1 MKVVKNN
8 DDDNNNNQPLTPAEL
23 EAIRQFEASERD
35 GQAVFHPQVA
45 AGQPVPSCVPLLEEI
60 GRFAITILEGRH
72 SIENSQ
78 WWRHEANG
86 IQTPVDNPLEQ
97 AWQAARAV
105 RGEIKRKLNFNPYA
119 IAVVWFPDMEEDE
132 DILDEAGGRSVHL
145 CFGQVDLV
153 ERLVSLPKG
162 DELQTQLS
170 AHYIKRE
177 VAALSR
183 SPGAKAE
190 PEPAEGPRP
199 VSGRA
204 GALIFHGGVGTV
216 NIYITIV
223 NGDDDDAPPL
233 ITVQGE

>member
-8 DDDNNNNQPLTPAEL
+8 DDNNPLTPAEL

-45 AGQPVPSCVPLLEEI
+45 AGQPAPNCVPLLEGI
-60 GRFAITILEGRH
+60 GRFAVVILEGCYTVGNGR
-72 SIENSQ
+72 

-97 AWQAARAV
+97 AWQASKAV
-105 RGEIKRKLNFNPYA
+105 RAQLKDALHFNPYA

-132 DILDEAGGRSVHL
+132 DILDEADGRSVHL

-153 ERLVSLPKG
+153 ERLAGLPKG

-170 AHYIKRE
+170 RGYIKRE
-177 VAALSR
+177 VAALNRAS
-183 SPGAKAE
+183 AAE
-190 PEPAEGPRP
+190 PEPAEVSEP

-204 GALIFHGGVGTV
+204 VALIFHGGVGTV
-216 NIYITIV
+216 NVYITIV
-223 NGDDDDAPPL
+223 NGGDDDAPPL
-233 ITVQGE
+233 ITVQGR

>member
-1 MKVVKNN
+1 MKVVKN
-8 DDDNNNNQPLTPAEL
+8 DDDNNQPLTPAEL

-35 GQAVFHPQVA
+35 GQAVFHPQVS
-45 AGQPVPSCVPLLEEI
+45 AGQPAPNCVPLFEEI

-72 SIENSQ
+72 SIENGQ

-97 AWQAARAV
+97 AWQAAKAV

-145 CFGQVDLV
+145 CFGRVDLV
-153 ERLVSLPKG
+153 ERLVGLPKG

-190 PEPAEGPRP
+190 PEPAEGPGP
-199 VSGRA
+199 VNGRA
-204 GALIFHGGVGTV
+204 AAIHIGRVETMNVYIT
-216 NIYITIV
+216 ITIV
-223 NGDDDDAPPL
+223 NGGDDAAPPL
-233 ITVQGE
+233 ITVQGQ

>member
-8 DDDNNNNQPLTPAEL
+8 DDNNNQPLTPAEL

-45 AGQPVPSCVPLLEEI
+45 AGQPVPNCVPFLEEI
-60 GRFAITILEGRH
+60 GRFAITILEGPH
-72 SIENSQ
+72 SVQ
-78 WWRHEANG
+78 GGDWWRHEANG
-86 IQTPVDNPLEQ
+86 IQTPVANPLEQ
-97 AWQAARAV
+97 AWQAAKAV

-119 IAVVWFPDMEEDE
+119 MAVLWFPDMEEDE

-153 ERLVSLPKG
+153 EWLASLPGEK
-162 DELQTQLS
+162 ELQPQLS

-199 VSGRA
+199 VNGRA
-204 GALIFHGGVGTV
+204 AAIHIGRVETMNVYIT
-216 NIYITIV
+216 ITIV
-223 NGDDDDAPPL
+223 NGGDDDASPL
-233 ITVQGE
+233 ITVQGQ

>member
-8 DDDNNNNQPLTPAEL
+8 DDNNNNQPLTPAEL

-45 AGQPVPSCVPLLEEI
+45 AGQPAPNCVPFLEEI

-72 SIENSQ
+72 SIENGQ

-86 IQTPVDNPLEQ
+86 IQTPVENPLEQ
-97 AWQAARAV
+97 AWQAAKAV

-153 ERLVSLPKG
+153 EWLASLPGEK
-162 DELQTQLS
+162 ELQPQLS

-199 VSGRA
+199 VNGRA
-204 GALIFHGGVGTV
+204 AAIHIGRVETMNVYIT
-216 NIYITIV
+216 ITIV
-223 NGDDDDAPPL
+223 NGGDDDAPPL
-233 ITVQGE
+233 ITVQGQ

>member
-8 DDDNNNNQPLTPAEL
+8 DDDNNPLTLAEL

-35 GQAVFHPQVA
+35 GQAVFHPQVV
-45 AGQPVPSCVPLLEEI
+45 AGQPAPNCVPLLEEI
-60 GRFAITILEGRH
+60 GRFAITILEGPH
-72 SIENSQ
+72 SVEGGN
-78 WWRHEANG
+78 WWRHETNG

-97 AWQAARAV
+97 AWQAAKAV

-145 CFGQVDLV
+145 CFGRVDLV
-153 ERLVSLPKG
+153 ERLVGLPKG

-199 VSGRA
+199 VNGRA
-204 GALIFHGGVGTV
+204 AAMHIGRVETMNV
-216 NIYITIV
+216 YITIV

-233 ITVQGE
+233 ITVQGR